1 MIDVSA
7 SDVSTLKL
15 KVGKKCMLA
24 YKQLNFR
31 CSRWR
36 VRKFSFPLANEF

>member
-31 CSRWR
+31 CTAL
-36 VRKFSFPLANEF
+36 VGGLGSFLSH